1 VYTAIEFETEE
12 GNKIC
17 VGLDVGTVKDV
28 AKFAA
33 KLTTK
38 VKGIRKVLPEM
49 AAQKITKVRIPKE
62 A

>member
-12 GNKIC
+12 GNKIR
-17 VGLDVGTVKDV
+17 VGLDVATVKDV

-49 AAQKITKVRIPKE
+49 AAQKITKVRIPKDE
-62 A
+62 